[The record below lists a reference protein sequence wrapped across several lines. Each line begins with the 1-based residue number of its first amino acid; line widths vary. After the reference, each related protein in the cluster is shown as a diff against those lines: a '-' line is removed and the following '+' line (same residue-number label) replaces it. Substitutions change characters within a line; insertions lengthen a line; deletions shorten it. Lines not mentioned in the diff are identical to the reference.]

1 MNLKKNYQ
9 NFLLTFHFGID
20 AQDPVRTLVHEDSL
34 DTFSSCAGT
43 NAALLYITLS
53 WLAARAG
60 DSSAPENFE
69 SSFYLQSS
77 VSAINKELE
86 NADECGLSEGTIAA
100 VACMTNMEVRKGSLP
115 TLDVGTNRR

>member
-1 MNLKKNYQ
+1 
-9 NFLLTFHFGID
+9 
-20 AQDPVRTLVHEDSL
+20 
-34 DTFSSCAGT
+34 
-43 NAALLYITLS
+43 LLYITLS

-60 DSSAPENFE
+60 DASSPENFE

-100 VACMTNMEVRKGSLP
+100 VACMTNMEVSEP
-115 TLDVGTNRR
+115 NAVGEHILTEDRT